1 MKNSHHLILLF
12 FCLFA
17 FTSTKA
23 ITICMNDGFSNYQM
37 TATKSGFK
45 TYNLSGELD
54 LGTGAPWIVTG
65 YVYIATN
72 TVYMDWTNSAPDGC
86 TFYVDRL
93 QFFTPTVI
101 DGVMY
106 FEYYQWCGETPYGPF
121 YINMAFYSGPCAP
134 ELRTADPEVSKS
146 LVALSNTNHQNFRN
160 DLVLKGD
167 ESLEEIFHE
176 TVLQIN
182 RSGEGFVFFNE
193 LLIQAGSELSIF
205 NHTGQ
210 HVATIPCYPSNIVLW
225 NGKTS
230 NGLNVPNGIYVAI
243 LRSGDE
249 TITTKFVK

>member
-1 MKNSHHLILLF
+1 MKNSLHLMVLSISLLV
-12 FCLFA
+12 
-17 FTSTKA
+17 FTNTKA
-23 ITICMNDGFSNYQM
+23 ITICMNDGFDNYQM
-37 TATKSGFK
+37 TATKTGFK
-45 TYNLSGELD
+45 TYSLSGDLD

-134 ELRTADPEVSKS
+134 EVRIAESDN
-146 LVALSNTNHQNFRN
+146 SNLLAAMNNPDHQNFRN
-160 DLVLKGD
+160 DFVLKGD
-167 ESLEEIFHE
+167 ESLEEIFYE
-176 TVLQIN
+176 SELQIN
-182 RSGEGFVFFNE
+182 HSGEGFIFYSDN
-193 LLIQAGSELSIF
+193 LIQAGSEITIY
-205 NHTGQ
+205 NHAGQ
-210 HVATIPCYPSNIVLW
+210 HIATIPSYTSNRIMW
-225 NGKTS
+225 NGKSS
-230 NGLNVPNGIYVAI
+230 NNQTAPSGIYIAV

-249 TITTKFVK
+249 TVTTKFVK